1 MFENL
6 RWLCFSQGFA
16 VFRGKNSPC
25 AESPKTAKGD
35 QQSQRTE
42 GMNTLSR
49 IVLLFET
56 SGDFDD
62 GKNLL
67 RDNCVT
73 DFRFCTMDTG
83 VKPSK

>member
-1 MFENL
+1 MYASITQNVWKLKVVVF
-6 RWLCFSQGFA
+6 FSQGFT

-49 IVLLFET
+49 IVLLSET

-62 GKNLL
+62 GK
-67 RDNCVT
+67 
-73 DFRFCTMDTG
+73 
-83 VKPSK
+83 KPLA

>member
-1 MFENL
+1 
-6 RWLCFSQGFA
+6 
-16 VFRGKNSPC
+16 
-25 AESPKTAKGD
+25 
-35 QQSQRTE
+35 
-42 GMNTLSR
+42 MNTLSH

-73 DFRFCTMDTG
+73 DFRLCTMDSG
-83 VKPSK
+83 VKASK

>member
-1 MFENL
+1 MF
-6 RWLCFSQGFA
+6 FSQGFT

-25 AESPKTAKGD
+25 AESPKTAKGY

-42 GMNTLSR
+42 GMNNLSR

-67 RDNCVT
+67 HDNCVT
-73 DFRFCTMDTG
+73 DFLLCTMDTR
-83 VKPSK
+83 VKASK